1 MENCD
6 DLTTRV
12 SWCLEL
18 LSPAPDP
25 PKGLKQ
31 VDKTGDLELRSGAST
46 VISVQGQI
54 GNIQVWGPEATTE
67 R

>member
-12 SWCLEL
+12 SRCLEL
-18 LSPAPDP
+18 LPPAPDRLR
-25 PKGLKQ
+25 GLKQ

-54 GNIQVWGPEATTE
+54 GNIQVWGPEAATK